1 MGLEYI
7 VSAVRQYTNTIS
19 KGSALL
25 EETRTLLRAWQPG
38 ESLNGFCERVLREDL
53 LGRMTAYRAIDIVR
67 RVFAR
72 RYLRPDNRPA
82 LLLKRLLASGH
93 SGQLFSDLCFL
104 YASRNDDLIR
114 DVVTDLY
121 WPALSE
127 GRLTLA
133 PTHVVE
139 FLRSKLDTRISEPWS
154 EQVKLKA
161 ARGIL
166 KAMADFGLL
175 IEVSRGRRELVHFR
189 PTDHTIVCLAYDL
202 HFVGSTDAGMVDHQD
217 WALFGLT
224 PKGVAAALDRL
235 SGEGWWL
242 AQIAGSVVRIT
253 WNHASMEEV
262 VDALAR

>member
-1 MGLEYI
+1 LNTI
-7 VSAVRQYTNTIS
+7 VSEDRQYTNAIS

-25 EETRTLLRAWQPG
+25 EETKTLLRAWTPG
-38 ESLNGFCERVLREDL
+38 ESLDEFCERVLREDL
-53 LGRMTAYRAIDIVR
+53 LGRMTAYRARDIVR

-72 RYLRPDNRPA
+72 RYFRPDSKPA
-82 LLLKRLLASGH
+82 LLLKRLLEGNPSA
-93 SGQLFSDLCFL
+93 QLFSDLSLL

-114 DVVTDLY
+114 DVVTHLY
-121 WPALSE
+121 WPALYE

-133 PTHVVE
+133 PGHVVE
-139 FLRSKLDTRISEPWS
+139 FLRQAERDARIPQAWS
-154 EQVKLKA
+154 EQVKVKA

-175 IEVSRGRRELVHFR
+175 MAVSRSRRELVHFR
-189 PTDHTIVCLAYDL
+189 PTDRTVVFLAYDL
-202 HFVGSTDAGMVDHQD
+202 HFAGSTDAGVVDHQD
-217 WALFGLT
+217 WSLFGFAHRE
-224 PKGVAAALDRL
+224 VASTLDRL

-253 WNHASMEEV
+253 WKHGSMEEV